1 MNPIQ
6 TMVSKGLDEDIAI
19 YLNTYAPTGFP
30 NMFPHFVNLEIDEDN
45 YRFLANQLVEF
56 VQQGLTE

>member
-6 TMVSKGLDEDIAI
+6 TMVSKGLDEDIAN
-19 YLNTYAPTGFP
+19 YLNTCASNGFP

-45 YRFLANQLVEF
+45 YRFLGNQLVDF